1 MTSDEIMSALSAV
14 ELEDKN
20 RGELSQLL
28 KTADFVKFAKYAPD
42 AEQNETA
49 YYDAYY
55 FVEDTKEADAQPQQE
70 DKEVQV

>member
-1 MTSDEIMSALSAV
+1 M
-14 ELEDKN
+14 
-20 RGELSQLL
+20 
-28 KTADFVKFAKYAPD
+28 KFAKYAPD